1 MWQKVEGLKMISF
14 NTIRTTD
21 SLIDEPEFLDATLLS
36 LVASARRKMDYS
48 EAKYVADW
56 GCVERE
62 VIRQAQILLKEKG
75 PVAIFGKHT
84 SFWDRLLGRKHYTR
98 IDVEFDKVKIKVHIT
113 PVAV

>member
-1 MWQKVEGLKMISF
+1 MWQKVEGLKMTSF

-21 SLIDEPEFLDATLLS
+21 SLIDEPEFLDAALLS
-36 LVASARRKMDYS
+36 IVSSMQRRMNYNDS
-48 EAKYVADW
+48 KYIHDW

-75 PVAIFGKHT
+75 PVATFGKHT

-98 IDVEFDKVKIKVHIT
+98 IDVEFDKGNVKVHIN

>member
-1 MWQKVEGLKMISF
+1 L
-14 NTIRTTD
+14 
-21 SLIDEPEFLDATLLS
+21 LDEPEFLDATLLS

-48 EAKYVADW
+48 EAKYTHDW
-56 GCVERE
+56 VDIEKE
-62 VIRQAQILLKEKG
+62 VIRQAEVLLKEKG

-98 IDVEFDKVKIKVHIT
+98 IDVKFDKGNVKVHIT